1 MTVRLFGEVSIN
13 GLQMALSDY
22 SRDIRRRA
30 EVSKLNLRYF
40 YLHYAWNGSIS
51 RLKYVPV

>member
-13 GLQMALSDY
+13 GLQMALSNY

-30 EVSKLNLRYF
+30 EVSKLNLGYF
-40 YLHYAWNGSIS
+40 YLHYSWNERIS
-51 RLKYVPV
+51 QLKYVPV